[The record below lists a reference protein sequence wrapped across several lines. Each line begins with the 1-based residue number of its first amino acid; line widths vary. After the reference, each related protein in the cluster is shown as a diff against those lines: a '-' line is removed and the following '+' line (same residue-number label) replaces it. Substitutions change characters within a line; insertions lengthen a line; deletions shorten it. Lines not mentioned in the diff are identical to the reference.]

1 MSEIVSRH
9 TDVHGIRTHYL
20 EGGRGRD
27 IVLLHSG
34 EYGASAALCWEK
46 MLPDLAERHH
56 VIAPD
61 WLGYGDTDKIYDFA
75 GGTARR
81 VWHMTEF
88 LATVLR
94 DGAIFIGASMGGS
107 TLARVAAQESP
118 PWPMDAIV
126 LLSGGGFAPLNEHRQ
141 ALLAYDGT
149 PDAMRRI
156 MEAIMED
163 ATWAVNDDT
172 YIQRRVAVSHQPGAW
187 ECTSAPRFKNPQ
199 LPPRSQFGNPDETR
213 YELVR
218 SPVLLIA
225 GARDK
230 LRAGFNAWVAGR
242 TLRALAAAGGAAG
255 VRYETAELS
264 LLGES
269 TSKLEK
275 RADEADRY
283 VNNFLKC
290 TYLRER
296 IGQTFHG
303 LITTVVDFGCFVQIL
318 EVAVDGLLH
327 VDRLT
332 DDSYEME
339 ADGHGWVGRRHG
351 RRLRAGGQVKVVVTA
366 VNPIEGLIDL
376 ELVEE

>member
-230 LRAGFNAWVAGR
+230 LRIPGYAEELATQMPHGRAVVYEGCGHMPGLEVPGRTVADVLEFIDETDRARARSAGR
-242 TLRALAAAGGAAG
+242 ERTLTSAEDRAS
-255 VRYETAELS
+255 R
-264 LLGES
+264 
-269 TSKLEK
+269 
-275 RADEADRY
+275 EA
-283 VNNFLKC
+283 
-290 TYLRER
+290 
-296 IGQTFHG
+296 I
-303 LITTVVDFGCFVQIL
+303 
-318 EVAVDGLLH
+318 
-327 VDRLT
+327 
-332 DDSYEME
+332 
-339 ADGHGWVGRRHG
+339 
-351 RRLRAGGQVKVVVTA
+351 
-366 VNPIEGLIDL
+366 
-376 ELVEE
+376 